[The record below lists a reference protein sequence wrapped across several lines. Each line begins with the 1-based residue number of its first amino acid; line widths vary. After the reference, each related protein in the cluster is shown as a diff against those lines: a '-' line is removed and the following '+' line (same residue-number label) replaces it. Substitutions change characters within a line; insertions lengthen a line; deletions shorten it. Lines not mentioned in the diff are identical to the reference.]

1 MKLLPALFA
10 ASAVLTAAGAA
21 SAADITGLWATDS
34 DNGRVQIYRCGEGI
48 CGKLIDADQIRAN
61 PDQNDHYNKNKA
73 QRSRKVKGLVLFS
86 GYTGGPSEWKG
97 GQIYDPKSGDTGRSG
112 KIRLVSANA
121 LEVKGCL
128 GPICR
133 TKHWTRAK

>member
-1 MKLLPALFA
+1 MRLLPALFA
-10 ASAVLTAAGAA
+10 ASTILSAAGAA
-21 SAADITGLWATDS
+21 SAADVTGLWATDS

-48 CGKLIDADQIRAN
+48 CGKLVDADQIRAN
-61 PDQNDHYNKNKA
+61 PDQTDQYNKD
-73 QRSRKVKGLVLFS
+73 RSLRGRKVKGLVLFS
-86 GYTGGPSEWKG
+86 GYTGGPTEWKG
-97 GQIYDPKSGDTGRSG
+97 RHIYDPKSGDTGRTG
-112 KIRLVSANA
+112 KIRLVSDNA